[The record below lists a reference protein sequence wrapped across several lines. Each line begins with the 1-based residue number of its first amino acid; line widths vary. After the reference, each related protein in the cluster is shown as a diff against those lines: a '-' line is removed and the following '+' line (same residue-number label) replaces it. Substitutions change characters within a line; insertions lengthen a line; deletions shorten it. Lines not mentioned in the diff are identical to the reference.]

1 MIKTSLKR
9 LSEMLKRSESPAD
22 GLPPVP
28 RGVNDAL
35 LWRLSQGHIKPPAP
49 AKMPT
54 MGREGFE
61 TKYRDAG

>member
-1 MIKTSLKR
+1 
-9 LSEMLKRSESPAD
+9 MLKRSESPAD